1 MPEEK
6 NMARPPLVCGLVAHV
21 DAGKTTL
28 SEALLYVSGQLRRQ
42 GRVDHRDAFLDT
54 DQQERE
60 RGITIF
66 SKQARISWRNREIT
80 LMDTPG
86 HVDFSAEAERVL
98 SVLDCAVL
106 VISGADGVQG
116 HTLTLWKLLE
126 AHGLP
131 VFLFINK
138 MDQPGVDR
146 DARMREL
153 RERFG
158 DGCVEL
164 SAPDGYERAAIA
176 DEDAL
181 NEYLETG
188 KIGAERL
195 VRLVA
200 GRRLFPCIF
209 GAALRGDGA
218 DALLNAL
225 VECMP
230 VRRFP
235 EAFGA
240 RVFKIA
246 RDPQGARLTYL
257 RVTGGT
263 LRVRALLSGAK
274 KSGEAWQE
282 KVSQIRLYSGAKF
295 VSADEAAAGGVC
307 AVTGLNA
314 TYAGEGLG
322 AEPDADAPALEPVFV
337 YRVYPAPEADP
348 HKLLSC
354 MRVLEEEDPL
364 LSVQWN
370 EALREI
376 HVSLMGEV
384 QLEILK
390 RALADRFGMSVR
402 FDEGGILYKE
412 TILNAVEGVGHY
424 EPLRHYAEV
433 HLLLEPGSRG
443 SGVEV
448 GTCCP
453 EDELEHSWQRLI
465 LKHLTERQPVGV
477 LAGMPVT
484 DIRITL
490 VAGRAHLKHT
500 EGGDFGQATHRAVR
514 QGLMQAQSQ
523 LLEPWYDIRLE
534 IPADCLG
541 RAMSDLTQMG
551 GSFGEPARA
560 GDEVVLLGRAPVAE
574 ARGYARDVA
583 AYTRGR
589 GRVSLTSGGY
599 EPCRN
604 ADAVLARIGYD
615 PERDTWNPAD
625 SVFCQHGAGVIVKWN
640 EAPARMHIQTELFGR
655 PTQSEATSTLRT
667 GRVDIHAE
675 DEELMR
681 IFERTYGQVRRRD
694 FEARPAAQPAQ
705 KVPAVAASDQ
715 PPAPEYLL
723 VDGYNIVNAWPEL
736 KARAQTDLEG
746 ARLLLMDILSNYQG
760 FTSQRVILVFDAYR
774 VPNNPGRVV
783 RHHNIDVVYTA
794 EAETADSYIEK
805 ATYEISKRNR
815 VRVATSDGLE
825 QLIIL
830 GNGALRVPATEL
842 RREVE
847 AVNADIR
854 RMLDGNNAKKNGRA
868 VERALR
874 KAMEERES

>member
-1 MPEEK
+1 MRGSGFHSRTGDFL
-6 NMARPPLVCGLVAHV
+6 ADA
-21 DAGKTTL
+21 DAGPCQDGQAHFGD
-28 SEALLYVSGQLRRQ
+28 SLLEVGVSAAADQFIGNRL
-42 GRVDHRDAFLDT
+42 GNVHCT

-390 RALADRFGMSVR
+390 RALADRFGMNVR

-433 HLLLEPGSRG
+433 HLLMEPAEPGSG
-443 SGVEV
+443 LQFD
-448 GTCCP
+448 TMCP
-453 EDELEHSWQRLI
+453 TDTLALHWQRLI
-465 LKHLTERQPVGV
+465 LGHLAEKVHRGV
-477 LAGMPVT
+477 LTGAPVT
-484 DIRITL
+484 DIRFTL
-490 VAGRAHLKHT
+490 VSGRAHQKHT
-500 EGGDFGQATHRAVR
+500 EGGDFRQATYRAVR
-514 QGLMQAQSQ
+514 QGLMKAKSV
-523 LLEPWYDIRLE
+523 LLEPWYVFRLE
-534 IPADCLG
+534 LPAECVG
-541 RAMSDLTQMG
+541 RAITDIQRMQ
-551 GSFGEPARA
+551 
-560 GDEVVLLGRAPVAE
+560 GDYDPPETDGAQTILRGAAPVRLL
-574 ARGYARDVA
+574 RGYPNEVT

-589 GRVSLTSGGY
+589 GRLQLRVDGY
-599 EPCRN
+599 RPCKEQ
-604 ADAVLARIGYD
+604 DALVRASGYD
-615 PERDTWNPAD
+615 PARDLENPAG
-625 SVFCQHGAGVIVKWN
+625 SIFCGHGAGYEVKWQDVDDAAHLPLLRFGGPVKP
-640 EAPARMHIQTELFGR
+640 APQRIVRSVAPGGAPEL
-655 PTQSEATSTLRT
+655 EK
-667 GRVDIHAE
+667 
-675 DEELMR
+675 ELLA
-681 IFERTYGQVRRRD
+681 IFERTYGAIRRRD
-694 FEARPAAQPAQ
+694 VLPQMMLRSEDKREFLEALGPA
-705 KVPAVAASDQ
+705 DDF
-715 PPAPEYLL
+715 LL
-723 VDGYNIVNAWPEL
+723 VDGYNIIFAWDEL
-736 KARAQTDLEG
+736 KELSRTSLDTARHVLMN
-746 ARLLLMDILSNYQG
+746 LLCNYQG
-760 FTSQRVILVFDAYR
+760 YRGCTLILVFDAYK
-774 VPNNPGRVV
+774 VPQGLGSVEKY
-783 RHHNIDVVYTA
+783 HNIHIVYTRQ
-794 EAETADSYIEK
+794 AETADQYIERLSF
-805 ATYEISKRNR
+805 ELRGRRR
-815 VRVATSDGLE
+815 VRVATSDNLE

-830 GNGALRVPATEL
+830 GHGAERISAQHFHD
-842 RREVE
+842 EVYAAQAE
-847 AVNADIR
+847 IDRILTQNNQK
-854 RMLDGNNAKKNGRA
+854 NNA
-868 VERALR
+868 
-874 KAMEERES
+874 